1 MLLSVENFNAEQKYM
16 NDKRRLVDRL
26 VNGFGVVS
34 GLSVVR
40 INEQTISLESGM
52 AVDSTGREIVVPNP
66 VTKKL
71 SMINGYEAAISS
83 EKNAYVYLCMEYS
96 EGEKGRGYDLASDSG
111 DTAHDKIKEGYEL
124 YLTSAEP
131 EDDIDPVRSL
141 YENAATVFSDDHIRI
156 RHIIQKFA
164 NPLSEIELRVEIE
177 TFTKQFVSFSYDI
190 QLICMIC
197 EGEDSSVLSVKF
209 NEMLNE
215 KKSRYTLVYKLK
227 TNNVTDAEA
236 AAAIDPSTFSISYDK
251 QPAEGAISG
260 RCSTQ
265 VISGDITDAIFRS
278 YYEQD
283 MDTVLRASLGS
294 RLYLARIDLINAGE
308 TAVIE
313 CIHNVPFSQYV
324 INSAL
329 QNALLRSSFI
339 GLPGDSRNDRS
350 LASGIREPLRAS
362 EKNVTSGICRIDLSD
377 GSLKNK
383 VFYSGEII
391 HGLGLGS
398 VTIVL
403 GINSGNNTVYGN
415 TEIFKEDVP
424 PVKLAAKLDPSKG
437 SFVIGV
443 LSTATIMNDF
453 LEVKWTAIRDVD
465 ETMNEKNEMK
475 ILIKPSSL
483 VLKPRE
489 SRYLD
494 AVCSN
499 MANKTVRWSV
509 VPETGGNI
517 DSNGLYS
524 APSTEGVYE
533 VIAQSAVYP
542 DIKASVMVVVRE

>member
-350 LASGIREPLRAS
+350 LASGSREPLRAS

-403 GINSGNNTVYGN
+403 GINSENNTVYGN

>member
-350 LASGIREPLRAS
+350 LASGSREPLRAS